1 MSNWRQRMRVFPM
14 AMVLAVLAGPVYAQG
29 VNLMA
34 GERRLTSEE
43 IEKNKAIDEAYKS
56 TIKKIPDQKPN
67 ADPWGNV
74 RGSNATQPTPSKT
87 TSQKTSKAHSS
98 SR

>member
-1 MSNWRQRMRVFPM
+1 MRAFLM
-14 AMVLAVLAGPVYAQG
+14 AMVLALLAGPVFAQG
-29 VNLMA
+29 VNLMG

-56 TIKKIPDQKPN
+56 TMKKIPDQKPN

-74 RGSNATQPTPSKT
+74 RASNGSQPTPSKAT
-87 TSQKTSKAHSS
+87 PQKTSKAQPTA
-98 SR
+98 R